1 MDPSDER
8 ETKDEIAQPVSRQ
21 DSQILKE
28 CVIKS
33 IYDSL
38 SSAKSRKVTLNQI
51 CRCLQ
56 MLNQCPTSATL
67 DKIYSDYTP
76 EDMEGV
82 GPESIAIDL
91 DQFTEIIQTYSYTRE
106 ERLNQLN
113 NAFLFFDKN
122 ESGVVDTEPMK
133 TMLLTVGDCFTD
145 KECNE
150 FFKEAAPGTDGKW
163 PYDDFVKKLVD
174 AYPRPQSKKA
184 RSAGTGKKR
193 SARK

>member
-1 MDPSDER
+1 MDLSDER

-28 CVIKS
+28 SDIKS
-33 IYDSL
+33 MYDSL

-56 MLNQCPTSATL
+56 MLNQCPNSATL

-76 EDMEGV
+76 EDMEGT
-82 GPESIAIDL
+82 GSESIAIDL
-91 DQFTEIIQTYSYTRE
+91 NQFTEIIQTYSYTRE

-163 PYDDFVKKLVD
+163 PYD
-174 AYPRPQSKKA
+174 
-184 RSAGTGKKR
+184 GM
-193 SARK
+193 

>member
-1 MDPSDER
+1 MMNPSDEK
-8 ETKDEIAQPVSRQ
+8 ETKDETAQPVSRQ

-28 CVIKS
+28 SVIKS

-76 EDMEGV
+76 EDMEGI
-82 GPESIAIDL
+82 GPDSMLIDL
-91 DQFTEIIQTYSYTRE
+91 KVDYCGHSCVYSDHE
-106 ERLNQLN
+106 
-113 NAFLFFDKN
+113 FFDKN

-184 RSAGTGKKR
+184 RSAGTGKKK